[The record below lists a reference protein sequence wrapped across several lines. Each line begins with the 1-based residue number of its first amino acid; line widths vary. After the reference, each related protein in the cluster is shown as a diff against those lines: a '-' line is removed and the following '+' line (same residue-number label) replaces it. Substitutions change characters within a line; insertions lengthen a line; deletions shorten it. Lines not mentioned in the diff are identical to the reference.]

1 MPDITMCMQDDCTR
15 SKTCYRH
22 KDSGTKPSEFMQ
34 YYFLWHNPANC
45 EWYWP
50 TRKELTDD

>member
-34 YYFLWHNPANC
+34 SYFLGGDPENC